1 LALRRRGL
9 ISTPLQRGDHGHER
23 DLNRFSGFHAAAD
36 IHATLETAKA
46 VGLSTALTTPLKRG
60 VNERELRRISVS
72 VASGAAPWPS
82 ADCEARI
89 KDHRSVA
96 PVSAF
101 SLVEILVAMSL
112 LTLIVLGLLA
122 MFNQTQRVF
131 RTGLTQ
137 SDILE
142 NGRATADLVAQDLQ
156 LMSPARLPPYCNSSG
171 VPYYFPTNFYAE
183 ESYYFNPALEG
194 MPGTT
199 HGNPPAEDQRVNYVQ
214 DFFFLSQVNQD
225 WLGTG
230 YAVLP
235 SSATTNTAGV
245 GTLYRYSIDIPKFC
259 PTNVAYLSGW
269 FRSALQIGWLSLQ
282 QNLPVTNM
290 SRVADGVVHL
300 RIKPFAPNG
309 FPIVGRLALDNSVS
323 INDTNACF
331 RTNAFRYGY
340 TNVSQAAVYQDAN
353 YPDYVRGCYFWSNAV
368 PGSVELELGILEP
381 QTLRRYQS
389 IANAT
394 LQAQYLSNHTA
405 QVHLFRQR
413 IAIRAAD
420 PTAYP

>member
-1 LALRRRGL
+1 LTLRRRGL

-36 IHATLETAKA
+36 IHATLKTAKA
-46 VGLSTALTTPLKRG
+46 VGLSTALTTPLKQG
-60 VNERELRRISVS
+60 VNERELRRISLS
-72 VASGAAPWPS
+72 VASDAAPWPS
-82 ADCEARI
+82 ADCEPRI
-89 KDHRSVA
+89 KDYRSVA
-96 PVSAF
+96 PGSGF

-131 RTGLTQ
+131 RTGLAQ

-142 NGRATADLVAQDLQ
+142 SGRATADLMAQDIQ
-156 LMSPARLPPYCNSSG
+156 LMVPARLPPYCNSSG

-194 MPGTT
+194 LPGSG
-199 HGNPPAEDQRVNYVQ
+199 HGNPLVEDQRTNYIQ

-225 WLGTG
+225 WSGIG

-235 SSATTNTAGV
+235 SSANTTGV
-245 GTLYRYSIDIPKFC
+245 GTLYRYRIDIPKFC
-259 PTNVAYLSGW
+259 PTNVASLSSW
-269 FRSALQIGWLSLQ
+269 FRNALYIGSLSLQ
-282 QNLPVTNM
+282 QNLPITNM
-290 SRVADGVVHL
+290 SRIADGIVHL
-300 RIKPFAPNG
+300 RVKPFAPSG

-331 RTNAFRYGY
+331 RTSAFRYGY
-340 TNVSQAAVYQDAN
+340 TNVPQAAVYQDAN
-353 YPDYVRGCYFWSNAV
+353 YLDYVRGCYFWSNAV
-368 PGSVELELGILEP
+368 PASVELELGILEP

-420 PTAYP
+420 LTAYP

>member
-1 LALRRRGL
+1 VKTLHPTSSGSPACR
-9 ISTPLQRGDHGHER
+9 S
-23 DLNRFSGFHAAAD
+23 SGF
-36 IHATLETAKA
+36 
-46 VGLSTALTTPLKRG
+46 
-60 VNERELRRISVS
+60 
-72 VASGAAPWPS
+72 
-82 ADCEARI
+82 
-89 KDHRSVA
+89 
-96 PVSAF
+96 
-101 SLVEILVAMSL
+101 SLIEILVAISL
-112 LTLIVLGLLA
+112 LTLIVLGLLV

-131 RTGLTQ
+131 RTGLAQ

-142 NGRATADLVAQDLQ
+142 NGRATADLVAHDLEQ
-156 LMSPARLPPYCNSSG
+156 MTPARLSPYYNNG
-171 VPYYFPTNFYAE
+171 VPFYFPTNFYAE
-183 ESYYFNPALEG
+183 ESYYFGPAFQGL
-194 MPGTT
+194 PGTA
-199 HGNPPAEDQRVNYVQ
+199 HGGVPPVENQRVNYIQ

-225 WLGTG
+225 WFGIG

-235 SSATTNTAGV
+235 SATNTGV

-259 PTNVAYLSGW
+259 PTNVAYLSSW
-269 FRSALQIGWLSLQ
+269 FRNALQIGSLSVQ

-290 SRVADGVVHL
+290 SRVADGVVCL
-300 RIKPFAPNG
+300 RVKPFAPNG
-309 FPIVGRLALDNSVS
+309 FPIVGRLALDESAS

-340 TNVSQAAVYQDAN
+340 ANVPQGAVYQDAN

-368 PGSVELELGILEP
+368 PASVELELGIIEP

-389 IANAT
+389 ILNTT

-420 PTAYP
+420 PSAYQ